1 MNDTSHGNGTVALK
15 GRTLFMPAVLTGF
28 TVIAHISVMWFAAGY
43 AELFRELQAPLPLV
57 TKVFLPYSVL
67 YFVLPVLS
75 VVGLVARCRNFQIPT
90 WAFVVAAVLSMLIM
104 PIFVYGM
111 YMPFLQLSEA
121 IE

>member
-1 MNDTSHGNGTVALK
+1 MNDTSHGNETVALK
-15 GRTLFMPAVLTGF
+15 GSTLFMPAVLTGF

-67 YFVLPVLS
+67 PVLS

-104 PIFVYGM
+104 PIFIYGM